1 MKLSLSI
8 ADVDQ
13 PIGAAAPTTKKK
25 MLLPGGKK
33 EKETEMTS
41 LFAGL
46 NESLT
51 YIPPKVGI
59 TLSEQEA
66 LIEESRSL
74 LMESQA

>member
-1 MKLSLSI
+1 VNKLQHTLLYHEILQMKLSLSI

-41 LFAGL
+41 LFAGC

-51 YIPPKVGI
+51 
-59 TLSEQEA
+59 
-66 LIEESRSL
+66 
-74 LMESQA
+74 